1 MKEPFYHSTIKRL
14 VALFGS
20 MFDEVYYIDGFG
32 KKQKVPLFYGPREKW
47 LVDRLEASDLYRL
60 NAEQVWPRMGFEMT
74 GMNFAPE
81 RNLNTMHKIR
91 AYDTGKWQ
99 YNRVPYDF
107 SFNLFIAAK
116 QLEPSLKIIEQVV
129 PIFAP
134 AMNLTVNEVDG
145 FGTETDISVVLD
157 SVGYDIEYQGSLADP
172 RTIVWTLGF
181 TMKAYL
187 YQRNNIQQLI
197 KETIT
202 KMSTS
207 DMDSVFTKLTS
218 EVVPREANKW
228 EPHEII
234 DKVEEVNQ

>member
-32 KKQKVPLFYGPREKW
+32 NKQKVPLFYGPREKW
-47 LVDRLEASDLYRL
+47 LVDRLEASDLYRI

-107 SFNLFIAAK
+107 SFNLFIATK
-116 QLEPSLKIIEQVV
+116 QLEPSLKIVEQVV

-157 SVGYDIEYQGSLADP
+157 SVGYDIEYQGTLADP
-172 RTIVWTLGF
+172 RTDR
-181 TMKAYL
+181 K
-187 YQRNNIQQLI
+187 
-197 KETIT
+197 
-202 KMSTS
+202 
-207 DMDSVFTKLTS
+207 SV
-218 EVVPREANKW
+218 V
-228 EPHEII
+228 
-234 DKVEEVNQ
+234 